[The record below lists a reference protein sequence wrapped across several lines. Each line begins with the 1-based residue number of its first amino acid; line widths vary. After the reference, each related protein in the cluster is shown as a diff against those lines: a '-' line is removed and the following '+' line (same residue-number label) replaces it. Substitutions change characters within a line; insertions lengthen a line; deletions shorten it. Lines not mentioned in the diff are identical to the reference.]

1 MGGGL
6 KIDKKKALIL
16 LSTVVVAVV
25 IGGIA
30 LNAYSAT
37 ANACTTVN
45 NEDVQSWHGWKGF
58 GFMGWAN
65 GNITVEKL
73 FMHRGWMRGRGSCGF
88 IEVSEEYKEN
98 VINIAKNDTDVQN
111 LLNEG
116 YNITGVKPIIKTV
129 VERDGTVVTKATTA
143 IVMLE
148 KDTTG
153 RAMVWVDLEQGKVAK
168 IAILTLTIIEK
179 P

>member
-1 MGGGL
+1 L
-6 KIDKKKALIL
+6 KVDKKKALVL
-16 LSTVVVAVV
+16 LLTVVVAAA
-25 IGGIA
+25 IGSMV
-30 LNAYSAT
+30 LNSYSAA

-45 NEDVQSWHGWKGF
+45 NGDMQGWLGWKGL
-58 GFMGWAN
+58 GFMGWTSS
-65 GNITVEKL
+65 NITVEKPV
-73 FMHRGWMRGRGSCGF
+73 MHRGWMRGRGYCGF

-98 VINIAKNDTDVQN
+98 GINIAKNDTDVQN

-129 VERDGTVVTKATTA
+129 VEGDGIVVTKATTA
-143 IVMLE
+143 IVTLE
-148 KDTTG
+148 KDTTR
-153 RAMVWVDLEQGKVAK
+153 RAMVWVDLEQGKVTK